1 MLRFCERKV
10 RKKEFYDAKK
20 KIWDVKVDNTVIS
33 NLIETKN
40 NSKYL
45 IE

>member
-1 MLRFCERKV
+1 M
-10 RKKEFYDAKK
+10 KK
-20 KIWDVKVDNTVIS
+20 KKKKKKNWDVKVDNRVIS
-33 NLIETKN
+33 NLIETNN